1 MNIQVEQRNI
11 YGCIKYYPLCEQ
23 GKQLAAL
30 MKQKTFDARNLSDIR
45 KMGITVGVTV
55 LLVTGLE

>member
-1 MNIQVEQRNI
+1 MNIQVEQRSV

-23 GKQLAAL
+23 GKQLAAFIR
-30 MKQKTFDARNLSDIR
+30 QKTFDARNLSDIR
-45 KMGITVGVTV
+45 KMGINVGVTV